1 MKPYPCLKLSK
12 LILESFRDKFL
23 EVLFGGET
31 FRVGE
36 TSIFV
41 TFVTIV
47 ALNSS
52 RFSPAWID
60 KLLTATP
67 EPVRIPM
74 MPCSLLPRFWMR
86 RFGFALMLPAAL
98 VSAIAFT
105 TPWQSATGQTP
116 KDGRALTINSDVQEA
131 NSQTGVFTARGN
143 VQIAYPARQIQ
154 ATAAQVQYFTRER
167 RMILSGDV
175 YILQQGNSIRGDTVT
190 YLIDEG
196 RFIATPKTN
205 GQVEA
210 IYIVPETNPST
221 QPSAAPATP
230 PFNARPDSQT
240 PLGAPAAPE
249 P

>member
-1 MKPYPCLKLSK
+1 MKPYPCLELCK

-41 TFVTIV
+41 TVVTIV
-47 ALNSS
+47 AVNSF

-240 PLGAPAAPE
+240 PGSAPAAPE